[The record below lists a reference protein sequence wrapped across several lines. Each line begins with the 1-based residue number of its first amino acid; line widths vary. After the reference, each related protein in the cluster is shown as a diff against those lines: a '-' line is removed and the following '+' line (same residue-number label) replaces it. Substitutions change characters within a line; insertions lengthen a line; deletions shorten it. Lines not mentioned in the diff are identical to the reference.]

1 MRDFHFADSSMIDWR
16 DRAFSRSA
24 PVIAQEAGMK
34 ADCRSAYHPCQGS
47 FRAGRGEAR
56 RSASPLKGLPGKN

>member
-34 ADCRSAYHPCQGS
+34 ADCRSAYHP
-47 FRAGRGEAR
+47 
-56 RSASPLKGLPGKN
+56 LPGKLSRGAR